1 MGHHR
6 LRVALVN
13 PFRLFADP
21 VGFFTQ
27 VAAEQGPVARFRF
40 GPQEFVLLNEPAMI
54 EELLLRQAARL
65 EKFPRIDRTRGLF
78 GEGLLTSEEPLHMRQ
93 RRLAQPAFQRE
104 RLSGYACE
112 MVAAT
117 QRVST
122 GWQEGDAL
130 DAAHEMG
137 KLALDI
143 VSRTLFST
151 RTDAEAE
158 EISESLDTVIRTLN
172 HLVMP
177 WGNLLVGLP
186 TPVRRRYRAA
196 LETLDRIVYGLIQAR
211 RLASDPGTDLLGLL
225 MAARDEETGEAMP
238 DLQLRDEVMTLFV
251 AGHDT
256 TANGLAW
263 TLYLLAR
270 HPEQRA
276 RLEAEVDEVLAG
288 RVATMEDAARL
299 KFTAAVFRESLRLYP
314 PVWILG
320 RRALVDLPDAA
331 LGLPKGTI
339 VLVCMAALHRQEQWY
354 PEPHAFQ
361 PGRAEPGHRYAYL
374 PFGAGGRLCIGERF
388 AWLEG
393 ILCLATLAQNWRLEL
408 GSEDFVK
415 PEALLTLRPQGGLPM
430 VAKRR

>member
-1 MGHHR
+1 
-6 LRVALVN
+6 VALVN
-13 PFRLFADP
+13 PFRLLTDP
-21 VGFFTQ
+21 IGFFTQ
-27 VAAEQGPVARFRF
+27 VAAEQGPVARFQF
-40 GPQEFVLLNEPAMI
+40 GSQEFVLLNEPAMI
-54 EELLLRQAARL
+54 EELLLRQAGKL

-104 RLSGYACE
+104 RLGAYADE

-117 QRVST
+117 GRLSAS
-122 GWQEGDAL
+122 WREGEEF
-130 DAAHEMG
+130 DAAHAMG

-158 EISESLDTVIRTLN
+158 KISESLDTVIRTLN

-177 WGNLLVGLP
+177 WGNLLIGLP
-186 TPVRRRYRAA
+186 TPVRQRYRAA
-196 LETLDRIVYGLIQAR
+196 LKQLDQIVYGLIQSR
-211 RLASDPGTDLLGLL
+211 RQASDPGTDLLGLL
-225 MAARDEETGEAMP
+225 MAAKDQETGEGMP

-263 TLYLLAR
+263 TLYLLAKN
-270 HPEQRA
+270 PEQRA
-276 RLEAEVDEVLAG
+276 RLEAEVDEVLGGKPAS
-288 RVATMEDAARL
+288 MEDAARL

-320 RRALVDLPDAA
+320 RRALENLPPSA
-331 LGLPKGTI
+331 LALKKGTI
-339 VLVCMAALHRQEQWY
+339 ILVCMAVLHRQARWFPA
-354 PEPHAFQ
+354 PEMFD
-361 PGRAEPGHRYAYL
+361 PGRAEPAHRYAYL

-393 ILCLATLAQNWRLEL
+393 ILCLATLAQQWRLDL
-408 GSEDFVK
+408 AMDRAVK
-415 PEALLTLRPQGGLPM
+415 PEALLTLRPRGGLPM
-430 VAKRR
+430 VARRR